1 MDKKFLLVQEVAYIL
16 NCSSGTIYNF
26 IKSGRLAYTTCGK
39 AYLIPRDSIER
50 LIENSIRYN
59 KPE

>member
-1 MDKKFLLVQEVAYIL
+1 MDKKFLRVQEVSYIL
-16 NCSSGTIYNF
+16 NCSSGTIHNF
-26 IKSGRLAYTTCGK
+26 IKSGKLAYTNCGK

>member
-1 MDKKFLLVQEVAYIL
+1 MDKKFLRVQEVAYIL

-26 IKSGRLAYTTCGK
+26 IKSGKFAYTNCGK

>member
-1 MDKKFLLVQEVAYIL
+1 MDKKFLRVQEAAYML
-16 NCSSGTIYNF
+16 NCSSSTVYNF
-26 IKSGRLAYTTCGK
+26 IKTGKLAYTNCGK
-39 AYLIPRDSIER
+39 AYLIPRDSIDR